1 MFEESRDY
9 TNMKRIDDQFPMTFS
24 RKLILHALGDC
35 LPNCGSVAPY
45 TAHSLYWS
53 LKTAFE
59 LKWPGIYAEMKTC
72 PTLSQIYRTLRDL
85 RQAGLIVGIRQKNQH
100 GWQPFWETGFQ
111 ISTDI
116 YKNRL
121 IAECNDV
128 HAKTK
133 KAKFG
138 LSLFG
143 GEPFGFGLEPEAV
156 HALIA
161 QVKSLIQKTHP
172 DKAPGFE
179 AQFKLMQECEAWLK
193 SCIPLS
199 EQKVAT
205 VSKTATARIKSPM

>member
-1 MFEESRDY
+1 
-9 TNMKRIDDQFPMTFS
+9 MKRNDDQLPMTFN
-24 RKLILHALGDC
+24 RRLILHALGDC
-35 LPNCGSVAPY
+35 LPDCGGVPPY
-45 TAHSLYWS
+45 TASSLHWS

-59 LKWPGIYAEMKTC
+59 LKWPGIYAEMKSC
-72 PTLSQIYRTLRDL
+72 PNLSQIHRTLRDL

-100 GWQPFWETGFQ
+100 GWQQQPFWETGFQ

-133 KAKFG
+133 TAKFG

-143 GEPFGFGLEPEAV
+143 REPFGFGLPVDEV

-161 QVKSLIQKTHP
+161 QVKSLMQKCHP

-179 AQFKLMQECEAWLK
+179 AQFKQLQQCKAWIK
-193 SCIPLS
+193 DGIPLP
-199 EQKVAT
+199 EQTASR
-205 VSKTATARIKSPM
+205 VSKSDTVRIKSPV